1 MSDRFSGTGLTL
13 AMWMKSRCK
22 FFIFFSEVQQL
33 SDDVEHK
40 TLDILTL
47 FHSPRSEASNR
58 VLSALKSANTAA
70 EESAAEVPSST
81 ITTQGTASKDN
92 NKKQIFELDV
102 VEGPMT
108 TSQLRSILDYVGD
121 GKVSD
126 IVEGAKGV
134 TDAMKIL
141 EGAKGAEALKRPIV
155 SLIL

>member
-1 MSDRFSGTGLTL
+1 MFRF
-13 AMWMKSRCK
+13 
-22 FFIFFSEVQQL
+22 
-33 SDDVEHK
+33 HK

-70 EESAAEVPSST
+70 EESAAKVSSST
-81 ITTQGTASKDN
+81 TTTQSTTNND

-126 IVEGAKGV
+126 IIEGAKGV

-141 EGAKGAEALKRPIV
+141 EGANGSEALKRPIV
-155 SLIL
+155 VDWNNGRVVLGEKPSALKQLVESLPKS